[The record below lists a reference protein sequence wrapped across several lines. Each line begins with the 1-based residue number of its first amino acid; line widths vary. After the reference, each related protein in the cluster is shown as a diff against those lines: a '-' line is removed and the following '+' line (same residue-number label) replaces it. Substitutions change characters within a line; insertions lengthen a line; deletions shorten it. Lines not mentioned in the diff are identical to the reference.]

1 MSGSSAS
8 RGSID
13 SSLVPTR
20 PIVPK
25 ELDLKSLDL
34 ASFIHAGDTVMWGQA
49 TAEPLPLTSA
59 LMAQRHAI
67 GRFKVFLGF
76 TCSDTL
82 KADYTDCISFS
93 AFCGTGGNRELA
105 KAGALDILPCHYS
118 QFPDLIR
125 RGRLK
130 IDVLMLQ
137 IASAD
142 AEGSYSLSISHE
154 YLIAALDVARVVM
167 AEINDQAPW
176 TYGERTVREADLHYV
191 VRSSR
196 PPLELHQPAPRE
208 AELSIAHHVAGLID
222 DGMTLQFGLGAL
234 PETVLAQLSDRR
246 DLGVHSGV
254 IGDKVGELMKTGVI
268 NNMRKSIDRGVTVAG
283 IMMGSRR
290 LHEFAHRNPAVQFRS
305 TDYTHDP
312 QVLASIERF
321 VALNSAIEVDLTGQ
335 INAETAGGVYVGA
348 VGGALDFLRG
358 AQRSK
363 GGLPI
368 VALPSTAGNAS
379 RVVARL
385 SGPVS
390 TPRSDAGIIVTE
402 YGVADLRGL
411 PVSQRI
417 QRMIAIAHPEF
428 REGLEREAYGLL
440 K

>member
-1 MSGSSAS
+1 
-8 RGSID
+8 
-13 SSLVPTR
+13 
-20 PIVPK
+20 
-25 ELDLKSLDL
+25 
-34 ASFIHAGDTVMWGQA
+34 
-49 TAEPLPLTSA
+49 
-59 LMAQRHAI
+59 
-67 GRFKVFLGF
+67 
-76 TCSDTL
+76 
-82 KADYTDCISFS
+82 
-93 AFCGTGGNRELA
+93 
-105 KAGALDILPCHYS
+105 
-118 QFPDLIR
+118 
-125 RGRLK
+125 
-130 IDVLMLQ
+130 
-137 IASAD
+137 
-142 AEGSYSLSISHE
+142 
-154 YLIAALDVARVVM
+154 
-167 AEINDQAPW
+167 
-176 TYGERTVREADLHYV
+176 
-191 VRSSR
+191 
-196 PPLELHQPAPRE
+196 
-208 AELSIAHHVAGLID
+208 
-222 DGMTLQFGLGAL
+222 
-234 PETVLAQLSDRR
+234 
-246 DLGVHSGV
+246 
-254 IGDKVGELMKTGVI
+254 
-268 NNMRKSIDRGVTVAG
+268 
-283 IMMGSRR
+283 MGSRR